1 MASFGLSFMPGA
13 QSGDD
18 ERQGAPIN
26 QVQQAIKLLSFRL
39 PRVLGGSALAPAPL
53 LQGHG
58 AQGSPFARSAVI
70 HTQQAQPATA
80 PMLPSGGA
88 STPVM

>member
-53 LQGHG
+53 LQGQGGMAVRSRG
-58 AQGSPFARSAVI
+58 ARYFRRNSN
-70 HTQQAQPATA
+70 QP
-80 PMLPSGGA
+80 
-88 STPVM
+88 